1 MRITHEQRRYLE
13 CLSKGMTLKQM
24 APELGWTYRQV
35 LDFGGRFFGRDFEER
50 RKEDPVLGQLEQEC
64 RRYWTLVMRAC
75 KMPGAEDLIR
85 LYEETGDDKYRFAF
99 THMLLE
105 RVIDKLGIRAELEE
119 SRRKPN

>member
-1 MRITHEQRRYLE
+1 
-13 CLSKGMTLKQM
+13 MTLKQM
-24 APELGWTYRQV
+24 APELGWTYHQV

-50 RKEDPVLGQLEQEC
+50 RKDDPVLRELEQQR

-85 LYEETGDDKYRFAF
+85 LYEETGEDKYRFGF

-105 RVIDKLGIRAELEE
+105 RAIDKLGIPTKLEE
-119 SRRKPN
+119 YRKPN